1 MIDFYGNNSV
11 RYEPYITRDLS
22 KESSITKVT
31 SGYGRTGGDVG
42 CHGGMIPITAKEY
55 NTLIDTYNSDPS
67 VDNYH
72 DIAYIEYDTRDPS
85 ICSVNISVSESEV
98 VINKGEQK
106 TVTASADDNSQDIT
120 WNSADET
127 VAVVENG
134 TITGVGEGSTFVFAK
149 LGKRALAMIR
159 VEIN

>member
-1 MIDFYGNNSV
+1 MII
-11 RYEPYITRDLS
+11 RRI
-22 KESSITKVT
+22 
-31 SGYGRTGGDVG
+31 
-42 CHGGMIPITAKEY
+42 
-55 NTLIDTYNSDPS
+55 
-67 VDNYH
+67 
-72 DIAYIEYDTRDPS
+72 
-85 ICSVNISVSESEV
+85 
-98 VINKGEQK
+98 
-106 TVTASADDNSQDIT
+106 

>member
-1 MIDFYGNNSV
+1 MCI
-11 RYEPYITRDLS
+11 RD
-22 KESSITKVT
+22 
-31 SGYGRTGGDVG
+31 R
-42 CHGGMIPITAKEY
+42 
-55 NTLIDTYNSDPS
+55 YNSDPS